1 MIPKII
7 HYCWFG
13 RGEKPELAKKCIASW
28 RKFCPDFE
36 IREWNEDNC
45 NYLAMPFMAEAY
57 AAKKY
62 AFVSDVMRLLVLEQ
76 YGGVY
81 FDTDVEAVRDIA
93 PLMDDE
99 GFIGF
104 ENDQY
109 VASGLTIASVPHHP
123 VVQAMIEEYR
133 KLHFTN
139 ADGTTNAVGCPHLNT
154 DIMERYGLV
163 RNGQEQ
169 TVAGIHVYPADFFNP
184 LDSVTGKL
192 TKTENTYSIH
202 WYSMSWLPWYKQ
214 IKVKIGRIA
223 AYSTGVPTLV
233 VGYSVKARG
242 IDRDLFGTE
251 EGYVLPVQQ
260 LKESN
265 ELTRAFIDLYE
276 RRESIQTHL
285 KTILPAY
292 IARADDARSALEE
305 LIKK

>member
-1 MIPKII
+1 M
-7 HYCWFG
+7 HCQ
-13 RGEKPELAKKCIASW
+13 LAQILPGF
-28 RKFCPDFE
+28 RD
-36 IREWNEDNC
+36 REWNEDNC
-45 NYLAMPFMAEAY
+45 DYLAMPFMAEAY

-104 ENDQY
+104 ENEQF

-154 DIMERYGLV
+154 DVMERFGLV

-184 LDSVTGKL
+184 LDSVTG
-192 TKTENTYSIH
+192 S
-202 WYSMSWLPWYKQ
+202 
-214 IKVKIGRIA
+214 
-223 AYSTGVPTLV
+223 
-233 VGYSVKARG
+233 
-242 IDRDLFGTE
+242 
-251 EGYVLPVQQ
+251 
-260 LKESN
+260 
-265 ELTRAFIDLYE
+265 
-276 RRESIQTHL
+276 
-285 KTILPAY
+285 
-292 IARADDARSALEE
+292 
-305 LIKK
+305 